1 MLEVSPN
8 GSPVVKHHEGD
19 TVSFVT
25 FEVARQIFGVP
36 VTKVQDI
43 LTPDAIAPVP
53 GGPAEVQGLINL
65 RGRIVTVIDLRT
77 RLGLAREEQTEGK
90 RRGMCVTVE
99 MDGESY
105 TLFVDRVGDVITLP
119 AALREESPATL
130 DTLWRDVSDGVFHS
144 GDRLLVILDVERLLA
159 IRSKS

>member
-1 MLEVSPN
+1 MHDVSPN
-8 GSPVVKHHEGD
+8 GSQTVSRHEV
-19 TVSFVT
+19 VSFVT
-25 FEVARQIFGVP
+25 FEVAGQMFGVP

-77 RLGLAREEQTEGK
+77 RLGLGREEPAAGK

-99 MDGESY
+99 NDGESY
-105 TLFVDRVGDVITLP
+105 TLFVDRVGDVVTL
-119 AALREESPATL
+119 AASLREEGPATL
-130 DTLWRDVSDGVFHS
+130 DTLWRDVSDGVYRA
-144 GDRLLVILDVERLLA
+144 GDRLLVILNVERLLA